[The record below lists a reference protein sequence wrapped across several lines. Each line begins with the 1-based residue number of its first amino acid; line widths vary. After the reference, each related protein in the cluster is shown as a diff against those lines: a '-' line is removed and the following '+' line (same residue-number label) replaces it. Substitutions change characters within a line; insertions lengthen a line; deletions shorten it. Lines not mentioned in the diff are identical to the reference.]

1 MIATEDTG
9 HYTHAYRH
17 LVRKNSESAMV
28 VGLILMT
35 HAG

>member
-17 LVRKNSESAMV
+17 LVRKNSESAIV
-28 VGLILMT
+28 LD
-35 HAG
+35 